1 MKALNR
7 IAFCPNRIILD
18 QISDKWS
25 VLVILT
31 VMEKPIRF
39 NDIRRNIG
47 GISQKA
53 LTQCLRKLERNGIV
67 ERWVVATS
75 PIAVEYRMTPLG
87 QSLDKIFHTLL
98 EWTNENS
105 EAVLAAQNEF
115 DIQLSQS
122 AR

>member
-1 MKALNR
+1 MTESNR
-7 IAFCPNRIILD
+7 IGSCPNRIILD

-25 VLVILT
+25 MLVILT
-31 VMEKPIRF
+31 VSEKPIRF
-39 NDIRRNIG
+39 NEIMRRIG
-47 GISQKA
+47 GITQKA

-87 QSLDKIFHTLL
+87 QSLDKIFYTLL
-98 EWTNENS
+98 EWTNENL
-105 EAVLAAQNEF
+105 EAVVAAQHEY
-115 DIQLSQS
+115 DSQLPQS

>member
-1 MKALNR
+1 MTESNR
-7 IAFCPNRIILD
+7 IGSCPNRIILD

-25 VLVILT
+25 MLVILT
-31 VMEKPIRF
+31 VSEKPIRF
-39 NDIRRNIG
+39 NEIMRRIG
-47 GISQKA
+47 GITQKA

-67 ERWVVATS
+67 ERWVVTTS

-98 EWTNENS
+98 EWTNENL
-105 EAVLAAQNEF
+105 EAVVAAQHEY
-115 DIQLSQS
+115 DSQLPQS